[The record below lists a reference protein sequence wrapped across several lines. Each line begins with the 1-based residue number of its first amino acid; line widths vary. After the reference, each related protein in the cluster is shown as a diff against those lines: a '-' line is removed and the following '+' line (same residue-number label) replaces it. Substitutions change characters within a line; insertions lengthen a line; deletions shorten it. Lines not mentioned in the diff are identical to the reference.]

1 MTYDATGWVVRV
13 DTSGSMYATNIAATI
28 SGEDCCGGDIDGW
41 VGGFFIP
48 NAAFA
53 SVSGTGTVAVDDG
66 TNTCCN
72 DGGTCITGDDGGDCD
87 GECGEACADDG
98 HTCDHCDTVGTG
110 PRNDTMTIDI
120 TGVTLC
126 ECITIDDG
134 VLSGCEQS
142 AGGSWVGGFDIND
155 QFTLQQ
161 VGNNPTGSACQWTYT
176 EANAFDG
183 GYFENTDC
191 SGPAA
196 NGQED
201 VVIELTKTGANTWTL
216 DIYTDSGFGRNFD
229 IFYAA
234 VTSTTDDGK
243 DCIEE
248 SFSNSIDSGDC
259 LGEDPFFNTAV
270 AHSGDATATC
280 GV

>member
-1 MTYDATGWVVRV
+1 MTL
-13 DTSGSMYATNIAATI
+13 
-28 SGEDCCGGDIDGW
+28 
-41 VGGFFIP
+41 
-48 NAAFA
+48 
-53 SVSGTGTVAVDDG
+53 
-66 TNTCCN
+66 
-72 DGGTCITGDDGGDCD
+72 
-87 GECGEACADDG
+87 
-98 HTCDHCDTVGTG
+98 
-110 PRNDTMTIDI
+110 DI

-134 VLSGCEQS
+134 LISGCEES

-161 VGNNPTGSACQWTYT
+161 VGAGSTACQWTYT
-176 EANAFDG
+176 AVNAFEG
-183 GYFENTDC
+183 GYFPNTDC
-191 SGPAA
+191 SGSPPA
-196 NGQED
+196 GIDD

-216 DIYTDSGFGRNFD
+216 DIYTDNGFGRNFD

-248 SFSNSIDSGDC
+248 SFTNDYDSADC

-270 AHSGDATATC
+270 AHSGNATAIC
-280 GV
+280 GK